1 MEQRPTNDRTSAPR
15 FRLEAELGAGATG
28 RVHRGVLVEGYEAWP
43 AGLPVAVKYLHPHL
57 ENDPRA
63 RARFEAEGRAG
74 SAVRHPGV
82 VHVLGSGLDARGRF
96 LVLPFVP
103 GETLRALLER
113 EGAAPEPLVR
123 RVGLSLAGGLAALHA
138 AGFVHGDVK
147 PENVRLD
154 AEGNAVL
161 LDLGFARPIAAK
173 PDASIAPRAGSLPY
187 VAPEVAQGGAGG
199 PESDVFALGVVIYE
213 LATGVHPFAA
223 EASRGA
229 RPRPHGSLERSGSS
243 GQIARTALSAPDA
256 DRLIAAIVTARFVPP
271 SRSVPQIS
279 PFLDRNLEEA
289 LRRDPARRPDAA
301 EFAARLREEESGT
314 WWRGEVEFA
323 AGARRSTAGETD
335 ATSLTPL
342 VGRARELE
350 LLLSAWER
358 SAESP
363 QSAWIR
369 GPAGAGKTRLVLE
382 FTTRVRTSGDPPL
395 VLFGRSRALEQ
406 DRPCKPILRML
417 ERYLRLA
424 PGAKPGA
431 RDRAELSGLV
441 PPGHVDTLLRAL
453 DADNTEE
460 SGAALP
466 LALGEWIAAL
476 ARRGRLVVHVDDV
489 QWSGVGTLES
499 IARAAE
505 NLRGGRALFLLGQR
519 DDSPVRSAAALESLR
534 ARLASL
540 GGEPVD
546 LKLAPLGVAEVQE
559 LVERTFHHT
568 APRLKLSEVLLQ
580 RSRGNPGI
588 LAEILRGLLEK
599 GSAVDHMDGTGL
611 VLSIEPDELP
621 LPSSVRAAIVESY
634 KRLSTN
640 ERSWL
645 RRLAVVGG
653 RIEVDFLLR
662 AFPDARRV
670 ELDALLAR
678 LVRAGWLAPS
688 GSRYRFARPALREAV
703 YRALSREQRLRLHAA
718 AAEALVPAEGVP
730 STLEEDFQRTFHL
743 HAAEDDERLL
753 SVLPPLLLRLLKN
766 GQTQRV
772 HPLAQWGLEAVDRRA
787 PSEDRERLR
796 IELLEAAADAADR
809 LGMREDQRAALD
821 RLSDSAFDA
830 ETDPLSAGRVY
841 LLHARFATSTGQY
854 GLARG
859 LLRNAVE
866 LFERAK
872 AERELSESQRR
883 LALVQAHVGELDEAR
898 ELAKRS
904 REHAATPPQEA
915 LAHLA
920 QGVVD
925 VLEDR
930 VEPAMEHANRA
941 IDILRADREHAR
953 PGIFGTAYL
962 LRARIYRSSGEPGR
976 ALASAARAVRL
987 AREAGERR
995 LEAEALARLGQ
1006 LHLDVDRVVE
1016 AEAQLR
1022 EALRVAEEIEDRRG
1036 QALAR
1041 TFLGILLWENDDPA
1055 AAAMLERAAAL
1066 SDEMGLNRITA
1077 LVSGVRA
1084 RIALLQARD
1093 HSAALLW
1100 SASAEDLVRRFGAEL
1115 ADRIVILGTRALVLE
1130 TAGLVDEARS
1140 IERALYERLER
1151 ENARVRSPL
1160 LRLRQSRAGQR
1171 LLEAVLTAEGP
1182 LYPRV
1187 RIDEGPAASPGS

>member
-1 MEQRPTNDRTSAPR
+1 MPVEQRPSNDRGSALR
-15 FRLEAELGAGATG
+15 FRLEAEIGSGTTG
-28 RVHRGVLVEGYEAWP
+28 RVHRATLVEGHETWP
-43 AGLPVAVKYLHPHL
+43 AGMPVAVKYLHPSL
-57 ENDPRA
+57 ESDAAA
-63 RARFEAEGRAG
+63 RARFDAEARAG
-74 SAVRHPGV
+74 GAVRHPGV
-82 VHVLGSGLDARGRF
+82 VHVLGTGVDARGRF
-96 LVLPFVP
+96 LVLPYVA
-103 GETLRALLER
+103 GETLRDVLR
-113 EGAAPEPLVR
+113 RDGAAPEPLVR
-123 RVGLSLAGGLAALHA
+123 RVALALSGGLAALHA

-161 LDLGFARPIAAK
+161 LDLGFARPIDDGAS
-173 PDASIAPRAGSLPY
+173 ASIAPRAGSLPY
-187 VAPEVAQGGAGG
+187 VAPEVAQGAAVG
-199 PESDVFALGVVIYE
+199 PASDVFALGVVLYE
-213 LATGVHPFAA
+213 LATGVHPFAS

-229 RPRPHGSLERSGSS
+229 RARPHGSLERSGSS
-243 GQIARTALSAPDA
+243 GQIARAALTAPDA
-256 DRLIAAIVTARFVPP
+256 DRLIAAIATARYVPP
-271 SRSVPQIS
+271 SRFVPQVS
-279 PFLDRNLEEA
+279 PFLDRNLEEV

-301 EFAARLREEESGT
+301 ELAVRWREEESGT

-323 AGARRSTAGETD
+323 SGARRSVSGESDSTN
-335 ATSLTPL
+335 LTPL
-342 VGRARELE
+342 VGRQGEIDE
-350 LLLSAWER
+350 LLAAWDR
-358 SAESP
+358 TSGAP
-363 QSAWIR
+363 QSVWLR
-369 GPAGAGKTRLVLE
+369 GPAGAGKTRLVHE
-382 FTTRVRTSGDPPL
+382 FAARVRTSDEPPL
-395 VLFGRSRALEQ
+395 VLSARSRALEQ

-417 ERYLRLA
+417 ERWLRLA
-424 PGAKPGA
+424 PGARPGA
-431 RDRAELSGLV
+431 RDRTELAGLV
-441 PPGHVDTLLRAL
+441 PPAHVETLLRAL
-453 DADNTEE
+453 DAE
-460 SGAALP
+460 SAGGAALSLP

-476 ARRGRLVVHVDDV
+476 ARRGPIVVHVDDV
-489 QWSGVGTLES
+489 QWSGEGTLES
-499 IARAAE
+499 LARAAE
-505 NLRGGRALFLLGQR
+505 NLRGGRALFVLGQR
-519 DDSPVRSAAALESLR
+519 DDAPVRSGGALESLR
-534 ARLASL
+534 GRLATSGARL
-540 GGEPVD
+540 VD
-546 LKLAPLGVAEVQE
+546 LRIEPLTHDDVLE
-559 LVERTFHHT
+559 LVERTFHHS
-568 APRLKLSEVLLQ
+568 APRLRLAEVLYQ
-580 RSRGNPGI
+580 RSRGSPG
-588 LAEILRGLLEK
+588 LLTEILRGLLEK
-599 GSAVDHMDGTGL
+599 GTASEHEDGTGL
-611 VLSIEPDELP
+611 VLSIEPDRLP

-634 KRLSTN
+634 KRLSTT
-640 ERSWL
+640 ERAWL

-703 YRALSREQRLRLHAA
+703 YRALSRDQRVRLHAA
-718 AAEALVPAEGVP
+718 AAEAMAAADGTTC
-730 STLEEDFQRTFHL
+730 TLEEDFQRTFHL
-743 HAAEDDERLL
+743 HAAGDDEKLL
-753 SVLPPLLLRLLKN
+753 AALPALLRRLSKN

-772 HPLAQWGLEAVDRRA
+772 HPLTRWGLEAVDRRP
-787 PSEDRERLR
+787 PSEERERLR
-796 IELLEAAADAADR
+796 IDLLEAAADAADR

-859 LLRNAVE
+859 LLRNAVD

-872 AERELSESQRR
+872 APHELSESLRR
-883 LALVQAHVGELDEAR
+883 MALVQAHVGELDEAR
-898 ELAKRS
+898 DLAARA

-930 VEPAMEHANRA
+930 VEPAMEHVERA
-941 IDILRADREHAR
+941 VDVLRADKEHAR

-962 LRARIYRSSGEPGR
+962 LRARIYRSSGEPAR

-995 LEAEALARLGQ
+995 LEAEALARFGQ
-1006 LHLDVDRVVE
+1006 LQLDVDRADE

-1066 SDEMGLNRITA
+1066 SDEMGLNRVTA

-1084 RIALLQARD
+1084 RIALIQARD
-1093 HSAALLW
+1093 HAAALAW

-1130 TAGLVDEARS
+1130 TAGLVDEARA
-1140 IERALYERLER
+1140 IERGLSDRLQR

-1160 LRLRQSRAGQR
+1160 LRMRQSRAGQR
-1171 LLEAVLTAEGP
+1171 MLEAVLSPDGP
-1182 LYPRV
+1182 LYPRA
-1187 RIDEGPAASPGS
+1187 RLEPEPG

>member
-1 MEQRPTNDRTSAPR
+1 LRKIVASELFPTNDRSPSPR
-15 FRLEAELGAGATG
+15 FRLESEIGAGATG
-28 RVHRGVLVEGYEAWP
+28 RVHRATLVEGFEAWP
-43 AGLPVAVKYLHPHL
+43 AGIPVAVKYLHGHL
-57 ENDPRA
+57 ESDARA
-63 RARFEAEGRAG
+63 RARFEAEARAG

-82 VHVLGSGLDARGRF
+82 VHVLGTGIDTRGRF
-96 LVLPFVP
+96 LVLSYVA
-103 GETLRALLER
+103 GETLRAALDR
-113 EGAAPEPLVR
+113 DGAAPEPLVR
-123 RVGLSLAGGLAALHA
+123 RVGSSLAGGLAALHA

-161 LDLGFARPIAAK
+161 LDLGFAREIAAAA
-173 PDASIAPRAGSLPY
+173 DTSIAPRAGSLPY

-199 PESDVFALGVVIYE
+199 PESDVFALGVVLYE
-213 LATGVHPFAA
+213 VATGVHPFAN

-229 RPRPHGSLERSGSS
+229 RARPHGSADRSGSS
-243 GQIARTALSAPDA
+243 GQLARTALSAPDA

-271 SRSVPQIS
+271 SRYVPQIS
-279 PFLDRNLEEA
+279 PFLDRNLEDA
-289 LRRDPARRPDAA
+289 LRRDPVRRPTAA
-301 EFAARLREEESGT
+301 EFSARWKEEESGT
-314 WWRGEVEFA
+314 WWRGEVDFA
-323 AGARRSTAGETD
+323 AVARRSTGGEWD
-335 ATSLTPL
+335 AANLTPL
-342 VGRARELE
+342 VGRARELDE
-350 LLLSAWER
+350 LLAAWER
-358 SAESP
+358 SAEAP
-363 QSAWIR
+363 QAVWLR
-369 GPAGAGKTRLVLE
+369 GSAGAGKTRLVLE
-382 FTTRVRTSGDPPL
+382 FTSRVRTSGDPPL
-395 VLFGRSRALEQ
+395 VLTGRSRALEQ

-424 PGAKPGA
+424 PGAKPSE
-431 RDRAELSGLV
+431 RDRAEIASLV
-441 PPGHVDTLLRAL
+441 PPGHVDTLVRAL
-453 DADNTEE
+453 DAATTGE

-476 ARRGRLVVHVDDV
+476 SRRARLVVYVEDV
-489 QWSGVGTLES
+489 QWSGEGTLES

-505 NLRGGRALFLLGQR
+505 NLRGGRVLFMFAQR
-519 DDSPVRSAAALESLR
+519 DESPPRSATALESLR
-534 ARLASL
+534 SRLATL
-540 GGEPVD
+540 GAKPLD
-546 LKLAPLGVAEVQE
+546 LQLSPLGQPDVLE

-568 APRLKLSEVLLQ
+568 TPRLKLAEVLWQ
-580 RSRGNPGI
+580 RSRGSPGL
-588 LAEILRGLLEK
+588 LAELLRGLLEK
-599 GSAVDHMDGTGL
+599 GTAFEHADGTGL
-611 VLSIEPDELP
+611 VLSIEPDRLP
-621 LPSSVRAAIVESY
+621 LPSSLRAAIEESY
-634 KRLSTN
+634 KRLSTS

-670 ELDALLAR
+670 ELDSLLAR
-678 LVRAGWLAPS
+678 LVRAGWLAPA

-703 YRALSREQRLRLHAA
+703 YRALTRDQRLRLHAA
-718 AAEALVPAEGVP
+718 AAEALTRANGEAT
-730 STLEEDFQRTFHL
+730 TLEEAFQRTFHL
-743 HAAEDDERLL
+743 HAAEDDEKLL
-753 SVLPPLLLRLLKN
+753 AMLPALLDRLLKS

-772 HPLAQWGLEAVDRRA
+772 HPLTRWGLEAVDRRP
-787 PSEDRERLR
+787 PSAERERLR
-796 IELLEAAADAADR
+796 IDLLESAADAADR
-809 LGMREDQRAALD
+809 LGIREDQRAALD
-821 RLSDSAFDA
+821 RLSDSAFDS

-872 AERELSESQRR
+872 AGHELSESLRR
-883 LALVQAHVGELDEAR
+883 LSLVQAHVGELDEAR
-898 ELAKRS
+898 ELSKRA

-915 LAHLA
+915 LGHLA

-930 VEPAMEHANRA
+930 VEPAMEHANKA

-953 PGIFGTAYL
+953 PGIYGTAYL

-976 ALASAARAVRL
+976 ALASAARAVRF

-1022 EALRVAEEIEDRRG
+1022 EALRVALEIEDRRG

-1055 AAAMLERAAAL
+1055 AAAMLEGAAAL

-1084 RIALLQARD
+1084 RIALLQVRD
-1093 HSAALLW
+1093 HAAALAW
-1100 SASAEDLVRRFGAEL
+1100 SASAEDLVRRFGSEL

-1130 TAGLVDEARS
+1130 TAGLVDEARA
-1140 IERALYERLER
+1140 IERGLSDRLQR

-1171 LLEAVLTAEGP
+1171 MLEAVMSAEGP
-1182 LYPRV
+1182 LYPRA
-1187 RIDEGPAASPGS
+1187 RIK

>member
-1 MEQRPTNDRTSAPR
+1 MPVELRATNDRGSAPR
-15 FRLEAELGAGATG
+15 FRLEAEIGAGATG
-28 RVHRGVLVEGYEAWP
+28 RVHRGTLVEGFEAWP
-43 AGLPVAVKYLHPHL
+43 AGMPVAVKYLHGHL
-57 ENDPRA
+57 ESDPRA
-63 RARFEAEGRAG
+63 RARFEAEARAG

-82 VHVLGSGLDARGRF
+82 VHVLGTGTDARGRF
-96 LVLPFVP
+96 LVLSYVA
-103 GETLRALLER
+103 GETLRAALAR
-113 EGAAPEPLVR
+113 DGAAPEPLVR
-123 RVGLSLAGGLAALHA
+123 RVGTSLAGGLAALHA

-161 LDLGFARPIAAK
+161 LDLGFAREIAAA

-199 PESDVFALGVVIYE
+199 PESDVFALGVVLYE
-213 LATGVHPFAA
+213 LSTGVHPFAS
-223 EASRGA
+223 EATRGA
-229 RPRPHGSLERSGSS
+229 RSRLHGSAERSGSS

-256 DRLIAAIVTARFVPP
+256 DRLLAAIATARFVPP
-271 SRSVPQIS
+271 SRFVPQIS
-279 PFLDRNLEEA
+279 PFLDRSLEDA
-289 LRRDPARRPDAA
+289 LRRDPARRPSAA
-301 EFAARLREEESGT
+301 EFAARWREAESGT
-314 WWRGEVEFA
+314 WWRGEVDFA
-323 AGARRSTAGETD
+323 AGARRSSAGETD
-335 ATSLTPL
+335 ASSVTPL
-342 VGRARELE
+342 VGRARELDE
-350 LLLSAWER
+350 LLSAWER
-358 SAESP
+358 SATAP
-363 QSAWIR
+363 QSVWLR
-369 GPAGAGKTRLVLE
+369 GPAGAGKTRLVHE
-382 FTTRVRTSGDPPL
+382 FTARVRTSGDPPL
-395 VLFGRSRALEQ
+395 VLSGRSRALEQ
-406 DRPCKPILRML
+406 DRPCQPILRML

-431 RDRAELSGLV
+431 RDRAELAGLV

-453 DADNTEE
+453 DAENGGE
-460 SGAALP
+460 SVVSLP

-476 ARRGRLVVHVDDV
+476 ARRGPLVVHVDDV
-489 QWSGVGTLES
+489 QWSGEGTLES

-505 NLRGGRALFLLGQR
+505 GLRGGRALFLIGQR
-519 DDSPVRSAAALESLR
+519 DDNPARSPAALESLR
-534 ARLASL
+534 SRLASL
-540 GGEPVD
+540 DAKPLDLQLGALGEQ
-546 LKLAPLGVAEVQE
+546 EVLD

-568 APRLKLSEVLLQ
+568 TPRLKLAQVLLQ
-580 RSRGNPGI
+580 RSRGNPGL

-599 GSAVDHMDGTGL
+599 GTAVEHQDGTGL
-611 VLSIEPDELP
+611 VLSIEPDRLP

-678 LVRAGWLAPS
+678 LVRAGWLAPA
-688 GSRYRFARPALREAV
+688 GSRYRFARPALRESV

-718 AAEALVPAEGVP
+718 AAEALTTAEGEP
-730 STLEEDFQRTFHL
+730 ATLEEEFQRTFHL
-743 HAAEDDERLL
+743 HAAEDDEKLL
-753 SVLPPLLLRLLKN
+753 AVLPALLGRLLKN

-772 HPLAQWGLEAVDRRA
+772 HPLTRWGLEALDRRP
-787 PSEDRERLR
+787 PSEERERLR

-821 RLSDSAFDA
+821 RLSDSAFDS
-830 ETDPLSAGRVY
+830 ETDPLSSGRVY

-866 LFERAK
+866 LFERAQ
-872 AERELSESQRR
+872 AERELSESLRR

-898 ELAKRS
+898 ELAQRA
-904 REHAATPPQEA
+904 RDHAATPPQEA

-930 VEPAMEHANRA
+930 VEPAMEHASRA

-1055 AAAMLERAAAL
+1055 AAAMLERAASL

-1084 RIALLQARD
+1084 RIALLQAHD
-1093 HSAALLW
+1093 HAAALAW
-1100 SASAEDLVRRFGAEL
+1100 SATAEDLVRRFGAEL
-1115 ADRIVILGTRALVLE
+1115 ADRIVILGTRALVLA
-1130 TAGLVDEARS
+1130 TAGLVDEARA
-1140 IERALYERLER
+1140 IERGLYDRLGR

-1160 LRLRQSRAGQR
+1160 LRLRQSRAGER
-1171 LLEAVLTAEGP
+1171 MLDTVLSPDGP
-1182 LYPRV
+1182 LYPRA
-1187 RIDEGPAASPGS
+1187 RIDPPTP